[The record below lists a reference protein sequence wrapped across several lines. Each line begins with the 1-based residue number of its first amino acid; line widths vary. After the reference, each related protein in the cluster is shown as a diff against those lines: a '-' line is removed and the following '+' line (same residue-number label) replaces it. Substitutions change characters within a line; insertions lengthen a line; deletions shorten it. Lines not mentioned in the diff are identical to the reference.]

1 MTNWLIL
8 SSIKHKTRETEKSAT
23 QKINYNI
30 DTNGLL
36 NDKRGEF
43 NICFINYP
51 YLDCNMAT
59 APVYG
64 VYISQFI
71 LYARDCRFLF
81 SAFLQ
86 RRRLLSIKLLNQW
99 SLKNRLIL
107 SFKHFFMRY
116 QHLVHHHYVTCVHM
130 ARGGIVNYS

>member
-1 MTNWLIL
+1 ML
-8 SSIKHKTRETEKSAT
+8 SSIKHKTRGTKSGT
-23 QKINYNI
+23 QKINCNI

-81 SAFLQ
+81 SACLQ
-86 RRRLLSIKLLNQW
+86 RRRLQRIKLLNQG
-99 SLKNRLIL
+99 SLQNRLIL
-107 SFKHFFMRY
+107 SFKHVFHEISTPCSHSLCHVCTYGKRWY
-116 QHLVHHHYVTCVHM
+116 C
-130 ARGGIVNYS
+130 